1 MAHGNRMHVFV
12 VTALFVLF
20 TGSSYAQEETP
31 EEIKRLAEAVA
42 IDFVKDKLPAEIEL

>member
-1 MAHGNRMHVFV
+1 MHVFV

-31 EEIKRLAEAVA
+31 EEI
-42 IDFVKDKLPAEIEL
+42 